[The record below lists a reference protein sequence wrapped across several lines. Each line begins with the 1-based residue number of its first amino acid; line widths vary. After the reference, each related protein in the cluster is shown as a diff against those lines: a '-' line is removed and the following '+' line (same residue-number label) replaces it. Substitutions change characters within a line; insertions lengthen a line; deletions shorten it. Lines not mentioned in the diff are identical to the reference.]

1 MSSRP
6 DAHIGTPPRRRGGR
20 VDDGPA
26 VDLRRNTPASAGRT
40 TTPPPAPTRKP
51 EHSRVGGEDENRV
64 RRFGAI
70 SGTPP
75 RRRGGHQRGGRG
87 PASDRNTPAS
97 AGRTTPHRSGARR
110 GAEHPRVGGEDGA
123 VAVTCCLIVGTPPRR
138 RGGHFSSWTNR
149 RRCTRSHE
157 QDYNRHGY
165 RPLDHREPHERLT
178 RRLIG
183 RAQARPLDHSWKGST
198 LACSRCLTSRRRSNS
213 STQARLAA
221 AFRWARSG
229 RPTRGLFAFVS
240 FGPL

>member
-1 MSSRP
+1 MPAEHS
-6 DAHIGTPPRRRGGR
+6 HVGGEGR
-20 VDDGPA
+20 VNVRRDTIDNGP
-26 VDLRRNTPASAGRT
+26 PASAGRT
-40 TTPPPAPTRKP
+40 PTSTPSPGPSP
-51 EHSRVGGEDENRV
+51 EHPRFGGEDLEPHE
-64 RRFGAI
+64 I
-70 SGTPP
+70 
-75 RRRGGHQRGGRG
+75 GR
-87 PASDRNTPAS
+87 AMS
-97 AGRTTPHRSGARR
+97 
-110 GAEHPRVGGEDGA
+110 
-123 VAVTCCLIVGTPPRR
+123 GTPPRR

-157 QDYNRHGY
+157 HDYNRHGY

-221 AFRWARSG
+221 ALRWARSG